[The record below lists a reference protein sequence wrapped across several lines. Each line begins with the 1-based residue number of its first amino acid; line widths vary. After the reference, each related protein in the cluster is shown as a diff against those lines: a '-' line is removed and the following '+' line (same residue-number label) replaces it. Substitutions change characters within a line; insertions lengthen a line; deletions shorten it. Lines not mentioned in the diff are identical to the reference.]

1 LLQFFD
7 RVIYLKNGKIT
18 GDYLHAELFP

>member
-1 LLQFFD
+1 FFD